1 MYDVDQE
8 EKQKQTY
15 INNKYQMYEEKVR
28 IIFVYKHKIQTSQ
41 SQKMEIYY
49 S

>member
-15 INNKYQMYEEKVR
+15 INNKYWMYEEKVR
-28 IIFVYKHKIQTSQ
+28 IIFVYKYKIQTSQ